1 MAKVSIQS
9 RPSVSL
15 KPDARKW
22 GGVVTL
28 EMSTLMATS
37 MATQWAKLLPDDV
50 VFGSHDVQT
59 R

>member
-1 MAKVSIQS
+1 MAKALVQS

-28 EMSTLMATS
+28 EMSTS